1 MRGFLDY
8 AMIESDGRKPSVTVY
23 HFDGPSVN
31 ILRKSGAATT
41 EKILYVSQFNEV

>member
-8 AMIESDGRKPSVTVY
+8 AMIEIDGRKPSVTVY

-31 ILRKSGAATT
+31 GLESEVCNYRKEFVRKS
-41 EKILYVSQFNEV
+41 IY

>member
-8 AMIESDGRKPSVTVY
+8 AMIELDGRKPSVTVY